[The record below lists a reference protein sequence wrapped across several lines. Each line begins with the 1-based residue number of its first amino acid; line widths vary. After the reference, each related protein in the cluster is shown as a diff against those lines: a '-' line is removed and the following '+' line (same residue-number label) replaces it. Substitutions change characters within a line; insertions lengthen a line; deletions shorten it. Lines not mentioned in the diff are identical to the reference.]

1 MEKLFKLKE
10 KHTTVKTEI
19 IAGITTFLA
28 MAYILGVNPIILAD
42 AGMDIPSVFMATAIS
57 AAFASIVMG
66 LIAILLPWQPVWE
79 SMLYFHIRFAEL
91 WDSAGPLHYVLYLFQ
106 VLSL

>member
-28 MAYILGVNPIILAD
+28 MAYILGVNPI
-42 AGMDIPSVFMATAIS
+42 
-57 AAFASIVMG
+57 
-66 LIAILLPWQPVWE
+66 ILLPWQPVWE